1 MQRARNPLPDTLRIL
16 LLTVGLTLSA
26 CGGSDGA
33 SDDTQQPPP
42 PPVNELRSNK
52 PRTTAPAVSSE
63 DAATLAHDNL
73 TFSVD
78 LYHELRSSESG
89 NFIFSQTS
97 ISTALAMLYAGAA
110 TTTAEQMADALH
122 FSLPAPR
129 LHAAFNALDQALTSP
144 PPTNNPAAFRLSVAN
159 SIWIQKDYTVLPGF
173 LDTLA
178 ENYGAGLFTQDFMSA
193 PEPARA
199 AINRW
204 VGFHTE
210 DQIPTLFP
218 QGSISNLTR
227 VVLANALFFHGDW
240 KVPFR
245 KDSPNGTFHA
255 LSGDVLVPMMH
266 GGGNAAI
273 WSGSGWNAA
282 ALDYV
287 GDTTS
292 MIVVVPDAGTF
303 AAFEGALTAEL
314 LGDMLVPA
322 SRIPGADLILPRFRF
337 STNASLIEILS
348 ALGMPDAFDDA
359 ADFSGI
365 TGTRELRVQS
375 AVHTAIIAVD
385 EKGTTASAAT
395 GVAAGVTSAPPT
407 LVVDRPFL
415 FFIRHNPTGAI
426 LFQGR
431 VVDPSRQ

>member
-1 MQRARNPLPDTLRIL
+1 MPRARQVLPYTLGIF
-16 LLTVGLTLSA
+16 LLTVGLALSG

-33 SDDTQQPPP
+33 FDDTQPPP

-52 PRTTAPAVSSE
+52 PRTTAPVVSSD
-63 DAATLAHDNL
+63 DAATFARDNL
-73 TFSVD
+73 AFSVD
-78 LYHELRSSESG
+78 LYHELRSSG
-89 NFIFSQTS
+89 PHNLIFSQTS

-110 TTTAEQMADALH
+110 TTTAEQMAETLH

-129 LHAAFNALDQALTSP
+129 LHAAFNALDQALSAP
-144 PPTNNPAAFRLSVAN
+144 PTTNNPAAFRLTVAN
-159 SIWIQKDYTVLPGF
+159 SLWIQKDFTVLPAF

-178 ENYGAGLFTQDFMSA
+178 EHYGTGLFTQDFAAA
-193 PEPARA
+193 PEPARV

-204 VGFHTE
+204 AEFHTE
-210 DQIPTLFP
+210 GQIPNLFP
-218 QGSISNLTR
+218 ERSITDLTR
-227 VVLANALFFHGDW
+227 FVLANALFFHGDW

-245 KDSPNGTFHA
+245 KDSPIGTFHA

-266 GGGNAAI
+266 GSGNAAI
-273 WSGSGWNAA
+273 WAGSGWSAA
-282 ALDYV
+282 SLNYV

-303 AAFEGALTAEL
+303 ATFEGGLTVEL
-314 LGDMLVPA
+314 LSGILSP
-322 SRIPGADLILPRFRF
+322 STRITGADLILPRFTF
-337 STNASLIEILS
+337 ATEVSLIETLS

-359 ADFSGI
+359 ADFSGLN
-365 TGTRELRVQS
+365 GARDLRVQS
-375 AVHTAIIAVD
+375 VFHTAIIAVD

-395 GVAAGVTSAPPT
+395 GVGGGVTSAPPT
-407 LVVDRPFL
+407 LIVDRPFL
-415 FFIRHNPTGAI
+415 FFVRHDPTGAI